1 MSSSPFTTQKTLLLW
16 LYFVTLYPNPN
27 AATSIPLHF
36 HLRWRNFWVPKP
48 RQSLFLWICL
58 FIYCQHCFKYFL
70 SCYALLFPSARIDI
84 VKFEEIEQM
93 TVFTSLLPQ
102 PTNETAGKID
112 FFCFPLSVVVLGIF
126 SFNLLC
132 LRGFGG

>member
-1 MSSSPFTTQKTLLLW
+1 M
-16 LYFVTLYPNPN
+16 
-27 AATSIPLHF
+27 
-36 HLRWRNFWVPKP
+36 
-48 RQSLFLWICL
+48 
-58 FIYCQHCFKYFL
+58 L
-70 SCYALLFPSARIDI
+70 SFFPSARIDI